1 MLWHQY
7 RGSSTCQIQGTGC
20 LKSFSSSCW
29 RWDLALAMA
38 SLLPPLI
45 DWCRKVIKSFKTN
58 IFPSPFTSFRL
69 NIHHQHL
76 LPCRCSSSAWTTSS
90 GTHRSQ
96 PTKMAATSTRTT
108 TSSMLRTSASTTV
121 SLTCTLTQGN
131 SRMKSFNCAYT
142 CSNFWKIFPTSFTFR
157 NNNTKYVIKP
167 SLYCPTDTGPL
178 TFSVFLK

>member
-7 RGSSTCQIQGTGC
+7 RGCSTCQIQGTGC

-45 DWCRKVIKSFKTN
+45 DWCRKVIKSFKKD
-58 IFPSPFTSFRL
+58 IFPPPFPSFCL
-69 NIHHQHL
+69 DIHQHL

-96 PTKMAATSTRTT
+96 QTKMAATSTRTT
-108 TSSMLRTSASTTV
+108 TSSMSRTSASTTV

-131 SRMKSFNCAYT
+131 SRMKSPHCAYA
-142 CSNFWKIFPTSFTFR
+142 CLNCQKIVPTSFTFR

-167 SLYCPTDTGPL
+167 SLYCPTDTAPL
-178 TFSVFLK
+178 TFSVFHK